1 MAFSASQLAIALE
14 FNYTNGPK
22 NFRFTDS
29 SNYATVGGY
38 TNVLGNL
45 KAVDPSGLQFYN
57 NTSYTTPNINYN
69 TSHTSA
75 YLGALPLNTD
85 GTVKT
90 GDYTFTYTAK
100 ILNAQQSNLIISNNS
115 AAKTFTISG
124 DYTSVILDP
133 SAASFYCVDTVTT
146 ALTIVSAT
154 YSGSTNLTTIT
165 VTQTLGTLT
174 ALATLTYTVNKIF
187 TNTFVQNYSYQT
199 PSVCLNWVTD
209 ECCSSMTITDVTVY
223 PTSATVTRSHTVS
236 YPVGI
241 TPAKADIL
249 SPLQELTITPIWT
262 GTWTDIFNA
271 DITSTTGIITTKD
284 SIHGVKEHLVSS
296 SDSLCQVYGC
306 LTNMAT
312 KYAAYLTT
320 APQKALEM
328 SKYISQASAA
338 YMAYTVGKQCGKPD
352 YEQYL
357 TIISDIANTCGCGC
371 DCADCADGMPQQV
384 VGCCQNVGGSDFTIQ
399 MTSIPSGSIT
409 ISSTT
414 VGTTTTFNIEVNGT
428 WLTTQVNTIIAA
440 TSINALSDVN
450 TGNIAGVTGQTL
462 IWNQGLGQWQRGT
475 PQVAL
480 VNLTDVNST
489 GLSDQKVLYWDA
501 ATSTF
506 KFKLIASPSIANCT
520 DVTLTSLANGQILK
534 YNGTAWVNVNNYL
547 SLLGDVNVTGLAN
560 GQSLKWSSGTSK
572 WIVYTPPTSLA
583 TLSDVSLTLPV
594 NNSDRFHY
602 VTGTGWT
609 NSIMPTFQNIPGGNF
624 ASGFAGSLAGY
635 YTVAYKYDD
644 ITNEISL
651 RGVVANVAGVPTGSP
666 TILFTLPGGF
676 WPSATIYFTTVV
688 GIGSLM
694 YTGFGSIDN
703 LGRVIM
709 LNYYNSVG
717 AIQTG
722 IPTGGVSVDNIT
734 FQY

>member
-14 FNYTNGPK
+14 FNHTNGPK

-57 NTSYTTPNINYN
+57 NTSYVTPNITYN
-69 TSHTSA
+69 TSPTSA

-100 ILNAQQSNLIISNNS
+100 ILNAQQSNLITSNNS
-115 AAKTFTISG
+115 AAKTLTISG

-133 SAASFYCVDTVTT
+133 SAASFFCVDTVTT

-154 YSGSTNLTTIT
+154 YNGSTNLTTIT

-174 ALATLTYTVNKIF
+174 ALATLTYTVNQIF
-187 TNTFVQNYSYQT
+187 TNTFVQNYSYET

-223 PTSATVTRSHTVS
+223 PTGSTITRSHTVS

-262 GTWTDIFNA
+262 GTWTDIFVS
-271 DITSTTGIITTKD
+271 DITSTTGIITTVDEIK
-284 SIHGVKEHLVSS
+284 GVKEHLVSS

-312 KYAAYLTT
+312 KYATYLTT

-384 VGCCQNVGGSDFTIQ
+384 VGCCQNVGGSDYTIA

-414 VGTTTTFNIEVNGT
+414 VGTTTTFNIQVNGT

-450 TGNIAGVTGQTL
+450 TSNIAGVTGQTL

-475 PQVAL
+475 PQLAL

-506 KFKLIASPSIANCT
+506 KFKLIASPSIATCT
-520 DVTLTSLANGQILK
+520 DVTLTSLTNGQILK
-534 YNGTAWVNVNNYL
+534 WNGTAWINANNL
-547 SLLGDVNVTGLAN
+547 FASLGDVNVGGVVN
-560 GQSLKWSSGTSK
+560 GQSVKWDSGTSK
-572 WIVYTPPTSLA
+572 WIVYTPPTTLA
-583 TLSDVSLTLPV
+583 ALSDVAFSGLA
-594 NNSDRFHY
+594 NGDRFQY
-602 VTGTGWT
+602 ITGTGWT
-609 NSIMPTFQNIPGGNF
+609 NIPQPSFTAIPSANF
-624 ASGFAGSLAGY
+624 ASGFGNAVSGFYQA
-635 YTVAYKYDD
+635 AYKSDTL
-644 ITNEISL
+644 TNTIYL
-651 RGVVANVAGVPTGSP
+651 RGVISNSNAVITTVGV
-666 TILFTLPGGF
+666 LLCTLPVGF
-676 WPSATIYFTTVV
+676 RPSATVNFITTV
-688 GIGSLM
+688 GINSTNFM
-694 YTGFGSIDN
+694 AFGSIN
-703 LGRVIM
+703 SLGQINIFRYYDAAGVIQGG
-709 LNYYNSVG
+709 L
-717 AIQTG
+717 
-722 IPTGGVSVDNIT
+722 PTGDISIDGIY
-734 FQY
+734 F